1 MRRGTARKKIG
12 TFDCGAAKASGARP
26 AARRGAIPRH
36 TAQPFFQLRRIRIRG
51 RARFCNRLPKRL
63 RHSPEPVNT
72 STVML
77 SSTEIV
83 RRNAI
88 IAGIL
93 LLLLSG
99 GVIWWLQSGSNATE
113 SKRLTDSAADLIAK
127 GETADA
133 ASMLAVAQSIDP
145 ANTRASELLATIPP
159 DARIPKESKRKSPFP
174 LPTLPQPSAKKQP
187 LPPTTTVTE
196 GAAAVAEHLR
206 KAREFLDA
214 KNPDAAERELRHSV
228 GRDRSLRSKKAMIE
242 FMLEHRL
249 SEIPGPRAIG
259 YLSDLAAAH
268 GEEFHEPVI
277 AAIRT
282 GTIQP
287 QETSSLLKLLKSHG
301 GVPNEILLLADT
313 TEARLQP
320 ERRSALAAACEERLR
335 EAPLADRVDGARWLL
350 SLSESKRAANLLSRN
365 EATSSPEAFEL
376 WLEIAR
382 LNQNFAEALD
392 ALAATTNPISPL
404 RAKLH
409 RARILQASGSSGAR
423 EEYIE
428 TLRLH
433 ADDPEAY
440 GEAIAFICSAG
451 NDALMLG
458 SFKKG
463 IDDFPASAHIL
474 LAKLTPAARALKD
487 ARRVRQILEVASQ
500 SNAFNGNVIVRSELA
515 YLNLLLG
522 REEDI
527 EELNRRSVLY
537 PGNAPIRLALAM
549 GLLQKNRAQHA
560 LAEVESFLPDIRTV
574 SLRDHEKAILAA
586 VYAAN
591 DRKDDA
597 VKVSI
602 GINFGELTAQ
612 EIEFAMTSLG
622 RRETPL
628 GPKWQTYFAF
638 YWPHGLAGLAGLAGL
653 VFLYLRFRVFR
664 SRRLTARADRA
675 LSQKRFAAAARY
687 ASRAVRLQRQNMIAQ
702 DIFELANVEM
712 LRIAARK
719 DKDEAEQ
726 AADSASPA

>member
-1 MRRGTARKKIG
+1 
-12 TFDCGAAKASGARP
+12 
-26 AARRGAIPRH
+26 
-36 TAQPFFQLRRIRIRG
+36 
-51 RARFCNRLPKRL
+51 
-63 RHSPEPVNT
+63 
-72 STVML
+72 ML

-99 GVIWWLQSGSNATE
+99 GVVWWLQSGSNATE
-113 SKRLTDSAADLIAK
+113 SERLTDSAADLIAK

-133 ASMLAVAQSIDP
+133 ASMLTVAQSIDP

-159 DARIPKESKRKSPFP
+159 EARIPKETKKKSPFA
-174 LPTLPQPSAKKQP
+174 LPTLPQPSAKKQAT
-187 LPPTTTVTE
+187 PTTPSVTE

-214 KNPDAAERELRHSV
+214 KNPDAAERELRLSV

-249 SEIPGPRAIG
+249 SELTGPRAIG
-259 YLSDLAAAH
+259 YLSDLAAAR
-268 GEEFHEPVI
+268 GEEFHEAVI

-287 QETSSLLKLLKSHG
+287 QETSSLLKLLKSHRD
-301 GVPNEILLLADT
+301 VPNEILLLADS

-320 ERRSALAAACEERLR
+320 ERRSALAAACAERLR
-335 EAPLADRVDGARWLL
+335 EAPLKDRVDGARWLL
-350 SLSESKRAANLLSRN
+350 SLKESKRAATLLPRI

-376 WLEIAR
+376 WLELAE
-382 LNQNFAEALD
+382 LNKNFAEALD
-392 ALAATTNPISPL
+392 ALAATPNPLSPL
-404 RAKLH
+404 RAKLF
-409 RARILQASGSSGAR
+409 RARILHASGASGAR

-428 TLRLH
+428 TLRIH
-433 ADDPEAY
+433 AEDPEAY

-451 NDALMLG
+451 NDPLMLG

-463 IDDFPASAHIL
+463 IDDFPATAHIL

-500 SNAFNGNVIVRSELA
+500 SNAFNGNVLVRSELA

-527 EELNRRSVLY
+527 EQLYRISVLY
-537 PGNAPIRLALAM
+537 PGNAPVRLALAM
-549 GLLQKNRAQHA
+549 GLLKKNRAQHA
-560 LAEVESFLPDIRTV
+560 LLEVEAFQPDIRTAT
-574 SLRDHEKAILAA
+574 LRDHEKAILAS

-597 VKVSI
+597 VKISL

-622 RRETPL
+622 RKETPL
-628 GPKWQTYFAF
+628 APKWQTYFAF
-638 YWPHGLAGLAGLAGL
+638 YWPKALAALAGLAAL
-653 VFLYLRFRVFR
+653 VFLYLRLRIFR
-664 SRRLTARADRA
+664 SRRLTVRADRA
-675 LSQKRFAAAARY
+675 FSQKRFAAAARF
-687 ASRAVRLQRQNMIAQ
+687 ASKAVRLQRQNMIAQ
-702 DIFELANVEM
+702 DIFEMANIEM

-719 DKDEAEQ
+719 DKEEAEQ
-726 AADSASPA
+726 TADSASPA